1 MEKNKRKFAVA
12 GIIGGILYF
21 IASALVHVGTGM
33 TGENPDPGWLNI
45 SNVFSGLSEL
55 LALAGSVCILLG
67 FISMYKMAEETLGK
81 TMRNLIA
88 VSAVGIV
95 GMALFH
101 GNINCIEPIIY
112 RTLVENRAETIYSAM
127 DGAISGSFALV
138 DLIILVTFYLQII
151 PMIYGILSGKFGV
164 KKWLIIFNPVVGLII
179 GIIFGNILPTPANG
193 IAMGMRNLGEGLIYI
208 IPALYWKKA

>member
-81 TMRNLIA
+81 TMRNLVA

>member
-81 TMRNLIA
+81 TMRNLVA

-138 DLIILVTFYLQII
+138 DLIILVTFYLQLI

-179 GIIFGNILPTPANG
+179 GIIFGNILPAPANG